1 MYNICSGA
9 IATSYV
15 LADLL
20 QAHAKGEQE
29 FSKVVETRLRTDEVS
44 FFDRLPKLKLQTF
57 SKMNQ
62 QKTVKVKGQDVIV
75 RADHNLMVRMFV
87 VAQTWAMDL
96 REVLCY
102 GFGPIPWA
110 IAGVDGTLVKTA
122 KSSLLKC
129 WRKNYLLQKIFHM
142 MLHG

>member
-75 RADHNLMVRMFV
+75 RADHNLLARMLV
-87 VAQTWAMDL
+87 VAQTRGWICVKYCAMSLVPFTGPLKVWMTL
-96 REVLCY
+96 R
-102 GFGPIPWA
+102 
-110 IAGVDGTLVKTA
+110 
-122 KSSLLKC
+122 
-129 WRKNYLLQKIFHM
+129 
-142 MLHG
+142 